1 MNFTQ
6 FYEIL
11 LQQEFF
17 NFNRPNGPEYANT
30 EKAGLDRLV
39 MANNAYNDNFSVKT
53 RLEHGFAIEY
63 THFQ

>member
-39 MANNAYNDNFSVKT
+39 MAKQC
-53 RLEHGFAIEY
+53 L
-63 THFQ
+63 